1 MSMSNINYQSA
12 FITNTHLFIDKIYF
26 YNTPLVRSIRV
37 LTTYLLFIISVQ
49 NSNRLFSA
57 TEAVYIIVNEFR
69 QTCLRIFSEISSE
82 FFYGICS
89 NNPCA
94 PV

>member
-1 MSMSNINYQSA
+1 MSNINYQSA

-57 TEAVYIIVNEFR
+57 TEAVYIIVNEFLEMSLFEPIPKIKQD
-69 QTCLRIFSEISSE
+69 QTGTHGSFEQI
-82 FFYGICS
+82 
-89 NNPCA
+89 P
-94 PV
+94 